1 MLCKVK
7 SMPKKIHLWVILL
20 LAGILVNCSK
30 DSETSDQGPDSVD
43 RSANLLSAGS
53 SGSDILTNENFDRI
67 LIEIA
72 YVEGF
77 RPTATAL
84 EHLRT
89 FLLERTFKEEVSFTY
104 RPLTSPGEETL
115 TLEEIASLETD
126 NRTRYNDGRTL
137 AFYIYFADA
146 PSDGDEPSENLVT
159 LGAVYRNTSMI
170 IHESTIR
177 ELASRSVVIT
187 VSDVE
192 TTTLTHE
199 FGHLFGLV
207 DLGTPEVNPH
217 EDTAS
222 SNHCDV
228 EGCLMRA
235 ELEFGSG
242 IMSVMEK
249 RTAKGLDGLPVLDA
263 ECLLDLQAIGGR

>member
-1 MLCKVK
+1 MRKQ
-7 SMPKKIHLWVILL
+7 IYFWATLL
-20 LAGILVNCSK
+20 LVSFLSGCSK
-30 DSETSDQGPDSVD
+30 DSDISDPGPDPVD

-53 SGSDILTNENFDRI
+53 SGSDILTNENFNRI

-84 EHLRT
+84 DNLRT
-89 FLLERTFKEEVSFTY
+89 FLLERTFKEDISFAF
-104 RPLTSPGEETL
+104 RSLPSPEEETL
-115 TLEEIASLETD
+115 TLEEIARLETD
-126 NRTRYNDGRTL
+126 NRTLYNDGRTL

-146 PSDGDEPSENLVT
+146 PSDGDDPTENLVT

-170 IHESTIR
+170 IHESTVR
-177 ELASRSVVIT
+177 DLASRSVVIT

-192 TTTLTHE
+192 TTTMAHE

-217 EDTAS
+217 EDNS
-222 SNHCDV
+222 FPNHCNV
-228 EGCLMRA
+228 EDCLMRA

-242 IMSVMEK
+242 FRAVMEN
-249 RTAKGLDGLPVLDA
+249 RPSKGVEGLPALDA

>member
-1 MLCKVK
+1 MRTQTY
-7 SMPKKIHLWVILL
+7 LWAALL
-20 LAGILVNCSK
+20 LISSLVSCSK
-30 DSETSDQGPDSVD
+30 DSGTSDPGPDPVD

-67 LIEIA
+67 QIEIA

-77 RPTATAL
+77 RPTNTAL
-84 EHLRT
+84 ENLRT
-89 FLLERTFKEEVSFTY
+89 FLLERTFKEDISFTY
-104 RPLTSPGEETL
+104 RSLPSPGEETL
-115 TLEEIASLETD
+115 TLEEIARLEAE
-126 NRTRYNDGRTL
+126 NRTLYNDGRTL

-146 PSDGDEPSENLVT
+146 PSDGDDPSENLVT
-159 LGAVYRNTSMI
+159 LGAVYRNTSMV
-170 IHESTIR
+170 IHESTVR

-192 TTTLTHE
+192 TTTMAHE

-207 DLGTPEVNPH
+207 DLGTKEVNPH
-217 EDTAS
+217 EDSAFP
-222 SNHCDV
+222 NHCGV
-228 EGCLMRA
+228 EDCLMRA

-242 IMSVMEK
+242 FRAVMEK
-249 RTAKGLDGLPVLDA
+249 RASKGLEGLPALDP

>member
-1 MLCKVK
+1 MRTYLYLGAVLAWAFTLVSCAGD
-7 SMPKKIHLWVILL
+7 SGTDPDMPDPI
-20 LAGILVNCSK
+20 
-30 DSETSDQGPDSVD
+30 D
-43 RSANLLSAGS
+43 RSANLLSTGS
-53 SGSDILTNENFDRI
+53 SGTDMLTNENFDRMQ
-67 LIEIA
+67 IEIA

-77 RPTATAL
+77 RPTTTAL
-84 EHLRT
+84 DNLRT
-89 FLLERTFKEEVSFTY
+89 FLLERTLKEEVAFTY
-104 RPLTSPGEETL
+104 RSLPSPGEETL
-115 TLEEIASLETD
+115 TLQEIATLETE
-126 NRTRYNDGRTL
+126 NRTLYNDGRTL
-137 AFYIYFADA
+137 ALYIYFADA
-146 PSDGDEPSENLVT
+146 PSEGDDPAEGLVT

-170 IHESTIR
+170 IHESSVR

-217 EDTAS
+217 EDSAF
-222 SNHCDV
+222 SNHCNV
-228 EGCLMRA
+228 ENCLMRA

-242 IMSVMEK
+242 FRAVMEK
-249 RTAKGLDGLPVLDA
+249 RSAKGLEGLPALDA

>member
-1 MLCKVK
+1 MR
-7 SMPKKIHLWVILL
+7 KKIYLWVVLL
-20 LAGILVNCSK
+20 LAGTLINCSK
-30 DSETSDQGPDSVD
+30 DSDTTTQGPDAVD

-53 SGSDILTNENFDRI
+53 SGSDILTNENFDRM

-84 EHLRT
+84 DNLRT
-89 FLLERTFKEEVSFTY
+89 FLLERTFKEDISFTY
-104 RPLTSPGEETL
+104 RSLPSPGEETL

-126 NRTRYNDGRTL
+126 NRTLYNDGRTL

-146 PSDGDEPSENLVT
+146 PSDGDDPSENLVT

-170 IHESTIR
+170 IHESTLR
-177 ELASRSVVIT
+177 DLASRSVVIT

-217 EDTAS
+217 EDNS
-222 SNHCDV
+222 YPNHCNV
-228 EGCLMRA
+228 EDCLMRA

-242 IMSVMEK
+242 FRAVMEK
-249 RTAKGLDGLPVLDA
+249 RTAKGLEGLPALDP

>member
-1 MLCKVK
+1 MH
-7 SMPKKIHLWVILL
+7 KKLHFWVALILATTL
-20 LAGILVNCSK
+20 LSCSK
-30 DSETSDQGPDSVD
+30 DSDTTGDGGGSVD

-84 EHLRT
+84 DHLRN
-89 FLLERTFKEEVSFTY
+89 FLLERTFKEDISFTY
-104 RPLTSPGEETL
+104 RSLPSPEEETL
-115 TLEEIASLETD
+115 TLQQIASLESD
-126 NRTRYNDGRTL
+126 NRTLYNDGRTL

-146 PSDGDEPSENLVT
+146 PSDGDDPSENLVT

-170 IHESTIR
+170 LHESTIR
-177 ELASRSVVIT
+177 DLASRSVVIT

-217 EDTAS
+217 EDSAS
-222 SNHCDV
+222 SNHCNV

-242 IMSVMEK
+242 FMSVMEK
-249 RTAKGLDGLPVLDA
+249 RTSKGLDGLPALDA

>member
-1 MLCKVK
+1 MRKQLFF
-7 SMPKKIHLWVILL
+7 WAALL
-20 LAGILVNCSK
+20 MVSALVSCSK
-30 DSETSDQGPDSVD
+30 DSDTPSGGDNSVD

-67 LIEIA
+67 VIEIA

-84 EHLRT
+84 ENLRT
-89 FLLERTFKEEVSFTY
+89 FLLERTFKEDISFTY
-104 RPLTSPGEETL
+104 RSLPSPEEETL
-115 TLEEIASLETD
+115 TLQEIATLETD
-126 NRTRYNDGRTL
+126 NRTLYNDGRTL

-177 ELASRSVVIT
+177 DLASRSVVIT

-217 EDTAS
+217 EDAAS
-222 SNHCDV
+222 SNHCNV

-242 IMSVMEK
+242 IMSIMEK
-249 RTAKGLDGLPVLDA
+249 RTAKGLEGLPALDA

>member
-1 MLCKVK
+1 MRTK
-7 SMPKKIHLWVILL
+7 SYLWAALL
-20 LAGILVNCSK
+20 MTISLVSCSK
-30 DSETSDQGPDSVD
+30 DSESSTSGPDPVD

-67 LIEIA
+67 QIEIA

-77 RPTATAL
+77 RPTNTAV
-84 EHLRT
+84 ENLRT
-89 FLLERTFKEEVSFTY
+89 FLLERTFKEEISFTY
-104 RPLTSPGEETL
+104 RTLPSPDEETL
-115 TLEEIASLETD
+115 TLEEIARLETD
-126 NRTRYNDGRTL
+126 NRTLYNDGRTL

-146 PSDGDEPSENLVT
+146 PSDSDKPIDNLVT

-170 IHESTIR
+170 IHESTVR

-222 SNHCDV
+222 SNHCNVD
-228 EGCLMRA
+228 GCLMRA

-242 IMSVMEK
+242 VMAVMEN
-249 RTAKGLDGLPVLDA
+249 RTAKGLEGLPALDA

>member
-1 MLCKVK
+1 MH
-7 SMPKKIHLWVILL
+7 KKIYLWVVLL
-20 LAGILVNCSK
+20 LAGTLMNCSK
-30 DSETSDQGPDSVD
+30 DSDPTTPGPDSVD

-67 LIEIA
+67 QIEIA

-84 EHLRT
+84 DHLRS
-89 FLLERTFKEEVSFTY
+89 FLLERTFKEDIAYTFRSL
-104 RPLTSPGEETL
+104 PSPGEETL
-115 TLEEIASLETD
+115 TLQEIASLESD
-126 NRTRYNDGRTL
+126 NRTLYNDGRTL
-137 AFYIYFADA
+137 SIYIYFADA

-177 ELASRSVVIT
+177 DLASRSVVIT

-192 TTTLTHE
+192 TTALTHE

-217 EDTAS
+217 EDAAS
-222 SNHCDV
+222 ANHCDV
-228 EGCLMRA
+228 DGCLMRA

-249 RTAKGLDGLPVLDA
+249 RTAKGLEGLPALDA
-263 ECLLDLQAIGGR
+263 ECLLDLQNIGGR

>member
-1 MLCKVK
+1 MH
-7 SMPKKIHLWVILL
+7 KKIYLWVALL
-20 LAGILVNCSK
+20 LASTLVNCSK
-30 DSETSDQGPDSVD
+30 DSDTSGQGPDSVD
-43 RSANLLSAGS
+43 RSANLLSTGS

-67 LIEIA
+67 QIEIA

-84 EHLRT
+84 DHLRT
-89 FLLERTFKEEVSFTY
+89 YLLERTFKEEVSFTF
-104 RPLTSPGEETL
+104 RSLPSPGEETL

-126 NRTRYNDGRTL
+126 NRTLYNDGRTL
-137 AFYIYFADA
+137 AFYIYFANA
-146 PSDGDEPSENLVT
+146 PSEGDDPSEGLVT
-159 LGAVYRNTSMI
+159 LGAVYRNTSMV

-177 ELASRSVVIT
+177 DLASRSVVIT

-192 TTTLTHE
+192 ITALTHE

-217 EDTAS
+217 EDTAA
-222 SNHCDV
+222 SNHCNVD
-228 EGCLMRA
+228 GCLMRA

-249 RTAKGLDGLPVLDA
+249 RTAKGLDGLPTLDA
-263 ECLLDLQAIGGR
+263 ECLRDLQAIGGR

>member
-1 MLCKVK
+1 MRKY
-7 SMPKKIHLWVILL
+7 IFLWVTLL
-20 LAGILVNCSK
+20 MAITLVSCAK
-30 DSETSDQGPDSVD
+30 DSGTDPEEPNPID

-53 SGSDILTNENFDRI
+53 SGTDILTNENFDRI
-67 LIEIA
+67 LVEIA

-84 EHLRT
+84 DNLRT
-89 FLLERTFKEEVSFTY
+89 FLLERTFKEDISFTY
-104 RPLTSPGEETL
+104 RSLPSPEEETL
-115 TLEEIASLETD
+115 TLEEIASMETD
-126 NRTRYNDGRTL
+126 NRTVYNDGRTL

-170 IHESTIR
+170 IHESTVR
-177 ELASRSVVIT
+177 DLASRSVVIT

-192 TTTLTHE
+192 TTTMAHE

-217 EDTAS
+217 EDNS
-222 SNHCDV
+222 YPNHCNV
-228 EGCLMRA
+228 EDCLMRA

-242 IMSVMEK
+242 LLSTLEK
-249 RTAKGLDGLPVLDA
+249 RAAKGLSELPALDA
-263 ECLLDLQAIGGR
+263 ECIRDLQAIGGR

>member
-1 MLCKVK
+1 MRKH
-7 SMPKKIHLWVILL
+7 IYLWVTLL
-20 LAGILVNCSK
+20 WVLALVGCAK
-30 DSETSDQGPDSVD
+30 DSGTGPDGPDPID

-67 LIEIA
+67 QIEIA

-77 RPTATAL
+77 RPTNTAV
-84 EHLRT
+84 ENLRT
-89 FLLERTFKEEVSFTY
+89 FLLERSFKQEVSFTY
-104 RPLTSPGEETL
+104 RSLPSPGEETL
-115 TLEEIASLETD
+115 TLQEIATLETD
-126 NRTRYNDGRTL
+126 NRTTYNDGRTL
-137 AFYIYFADA
+137 SIYIYFADA
-146 PSDGDEPSENLVT
+146 PSDGDEPSEGLVT

-177 ELASRSVVIT
+177 DLASRSVVIT

-192 TTTLTHE
+192 TTALTHE

-217 EDTAS
+217 EDPAAA
-222 SNHCDV
+222 NHCDV
-228 EGCLMRA
+228 DGCLMRA
-235 ELEFGSG
+235 ELEFGQG
-242 IMSVMEK
+242 VMAIMEK
-249 RTAKGLDGLPVLDA
+249 RTAKGLEGLPSLDA